1 MRVTCGGEQ
10 YIFARE
16 TSDFLIFF
24 HGCPDNSYIVLKI
37 TITYKILIGRHKLDR
52 WFNPTLGSYVIYVSF
67 ETNIFSFVLARFKSL
82 QINLT
87 YREEALDSLCVVK
100 GVGLRGGGGG
110 VELQVHLGQR
120 ADPLPHLL
128 PCRPRLAGPVEG
140 ARNEVSDLVPPPLS
154 LPEQLTVTGLVWL
167 YELNTEYYF
176 KRKSYLTVRY
186 LIISSKSLNVL
197 SSYLLLCSL

>member
-1 MRVTCGGEQ
+1 MW
-10 YIFARE
+10 
-16 TSDFLIFF
+16 
-24 HGCPDNSYIVLKI
+24 VLSR
-37 TITYKILIGRHKLDR
+37 TFCSR
-52 WFNPTLGSYVIYVSF
+52 LGLNLPK
-67 ETNIFSFVLARFKSL
+67 T
-82 QINLT
+82 NLT

-197 SSYLLLCSL
+197 SSYLLLCSLWAWIVALCCSGLRLERAGATSRTTRKSLERISGPENIHLQLFERNNYMNILQVFMHWGLRFS